1 MDEDPEIVVW
11 TELDVPQGE
20 ELDSAQWTRYF
31 EPMIQAPG
39 YENSA
44 WARIKQRPNMI
55 MLVTLWKSTSALRE
69 FTASPSAQ
77 LYRES
82 LAARAIIPMAYH
94 EVVIY
99 GILNWFG
106 ALSRSYVQ
114 LFWVYFPAP
123 VTDDQRKR
131 VSKMPGICPPA
142 MGPGVPR
149 SRLPQTRLPQ
159 QLWTTPTDW
168 RHGQEVE
175 LMFWPHFW
183 QNEEKAEFRHT
194 PTSIVVDHR
203 IVGTRTRMEEFSAEL
218 EAVGPVEW
226 KEDFS
231 TIFGL
236 SFRWLR
242 APNLPTINAY
252 PGDFTKKKARE
263 EFLSDAQTLLAEGAR
278 KFNGP
283 FRIVTSPGSR
293 VILPKSWTPFV
304 KSCKELDHLA
314 LVRAEYFG
322 GIPGLEGLSAFL
334 DPNHILIDV
343 IKMKLS
349 QNHQCQ
355 TMHDHSADVMEET
368 WTKQTEWH
376 LVDFSP
382 DILKFTA
389 RVASSIF
396 VGHELARNQEWQT
409 LITTYTVAFFNS
421 VRALRNWPKF
431 LHPVIHWVLPDCQKV
446 RGQVRLARRI
456 LTPVLE
462 ERTATKKSAETKGH
476 KLKFDDTIEWTEE
489 VAKGRP
495 YDPIAIQ
502 LGLAMGALHTTTQ
515 LMQQAILDICA
526 HQDLIKP
533 LREEIAHAVQ
543 ESGWTTAGLF
553 KMKLLDSVIKETQRL
568 KPGLL
573 ANLERTTTDKVTLP
587 NGITLPPGTNVG
599 VECNMWS
606 DAETYSSPEKF
617 DGYRFLRMREAGD
630 NTAVLSATNSEHV
643 AFGIGRS
650 LCPGRFM
657 AASEIKIV
665 ISRLLLDYDIRLA
678 EGYKPRVIHYGFEM
692 LSDPLAK
699 VEVRKRSF

>member
-1 MDEDPEIVVW
+1 MMYGYIV
-11 TELDVPQGE
+11 
-20 ELDSAQWTRYF
+20 
-31 EPMIQAPG
+31 
-39 YENSA
+39 
-44 WARIKQRPNMI
+44 
-55 MLVTLWKSTSALRE
+55 
-69 FTASPSAQ
+69 FTAI
-77 LYRES
+77 
-82 LAARAIIPMAYH
+82 LAT
-94 EVVIY
+94 
-99 GILNWFG
+99 IL
-106 ALSRSYVQ
+106 
-114 LFWVYFPAP
+114 
-123 VTDDQRKR
+123 
-131 VSKMPGICPPA
+131 
-142 MGPGVPR
+142 
-149 SRLPQTRLPQ
+149 
-159 QLWTTPTDW
+159 
-168 RHGQEVE
+168 
-175 LMFWPHFW
+175 
-183 QNEEKAEFRHT
+183 
-194 PTSIVVDHR
+194 
-203 IVGTRTRMEEFSAEL
+203 
-218 EAVGPVEW
+218 
-226 KEDFS
+226 
-231 TIFGL
+231 GL
-236 SFRWLR
+236 SPRWLR
-242 APNLPTINAY
+242 APDLPTINVY
-252 PGDFTKKKARE
+252 PGDFMKKKARE
-263 EFLSDAQTLLAEGAR
+263 EFLSDAQALLAEGAR

-283 FRIVTSPGSR
+283 FRIITSPGSR

-304 KSCKELDHLA
+304 KSCKKLDHLA

-322 GIPGLEGLSAFL
+322 NIPGLEGLSAFL

-343 IKMKLS
+343 IKMKLN

-355 TMHDHSADVMEET
+355 VMHDHSADVMEET

-396 VGHELARNQEWQT
+396 VGHELARDQDWQT
-409 LITTYTVAFFNS
+409 LITTYTVTFFNS
-421 VRALRNWPKF
+421 VRALRNWPKS
-431 LHPVIHWVLPDCQKV
+431 LHPVIHWMLPDCQKA
-446 RGQVRLARRI
+446 RGQVRLARRM
-456 LTPVLE
+456 LAPVLE
-462 ERTATKKSAETKGH
+462 ERTAMKKSAETEGH

-495 YDPIAIQ
+495 YDPVAVQ

-533 LREEIAHAVQ
+533 LREEIAYAVQ

-630 NTAVLSATNSEHV
+630 NTAVLSATNPEHV

-650 LCPGRFM
+650 ICPGRFM

-665 ISRLLLDYDIRLA
+665 ISRLLLDYDIRFA
-678 EGYKPRVIHYGFEM
+678 EGYKPCVIHHGFEM

-699 VEVRKRSF
+699 VEVRKRTL